1 MSTGLK
7 ASASVASTTTTQNQK
22 ITWPAMELPAAH
34 PVFGAPGGIN
44 DALQKW
50 YVGVQNTV
58 GQRLDAM
65 SSTISSQAAQ
75 IETLNSQLKT
85 TPKA

>member
-34 PVFGAPGGIN
+34 PVFGAPAEIN
-44 DALQKW
+44 DALQRW
-50 YVGVQNTV
+50 YTGVQNTV

-65 SSTISSQAAQ
+65 SATISAQAAQ
-75 IETLNSQLKT
+75 IKTLNSQLKT
-85 TPKA
+85 PVKP